1 MMLSN
6 ENLAEYINTS
16 SDLSPNRLHA
26 TLSYNVFAYARG
38 AMKDFFNDPKLPYL
52 TYGWSSGQMRQ
63 HIIYRHTDGLIYVV
77 HYAYGEFSD
86 AFYFTYNEMAQYFE
100 DFEHEIP
107 KYVDPPAVIAALEQD
122 GY

>member
-1 MMLSN
+1 MIPIES
-6 ENLAEYINTS
+6 LAEYINTS
-16 SDLSPNRLHA
+16 NDFSPNGLHA
-26 TLSYNVFAYARG
+26 TLSYDRFPYARG
-38 AMKDFFNDPKLPYL
+38 MMEDFFNDPKLQYL

-77 HYAYGEFSD
+77 HYAYGEFTD
-86 AFYFTYNEMAQYFE
+86 AFYFTYSEMAQYFE